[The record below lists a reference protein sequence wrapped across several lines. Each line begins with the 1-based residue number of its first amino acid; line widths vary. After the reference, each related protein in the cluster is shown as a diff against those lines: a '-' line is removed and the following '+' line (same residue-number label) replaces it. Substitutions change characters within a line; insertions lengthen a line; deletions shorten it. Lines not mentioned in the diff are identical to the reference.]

1 MDAANRER
9 LPEAHSELVKLLSE
23 KELKD
28 ASLLILAN
36 KQVSLSFLF
45 RNWQICGSGSGIDV
59 GRLDPEPEGQKRPTK
74 IQKS

>member
-36 KQVSLSFLF
+36 KQVSCIFFIPSLAVLW
-45 RNWQICGSGSGIDV
+45 NQIRIDV
-59 GRLDPEPEGQKRPTK
+59 GRLDPEPEGLERPKK
-74 IQKS
+74 IQTS

>member
-36 KQVSLSFLF
+36 KQVHHFFCALPPPLTYMYTLH
-45 RNWQICGSGSGIDV
+45 RIV
-59 GRLDPEPEGQKRPTK
+59 
-74 IQKS
+74 KSK

>member
-36 KQVSLSFLF
+36 KQVPYAQILCCGTGVASFWQYRYFFSHRLS
-45 RNWQICGSGSGIDV
+45 SY
-59 GRLDPEPEGQKRPTK
+59 
-74 IQKS
+74 

>member
-1 MDAANRER
+1 VQAVIYVMDAANRER

-36 KQVSLSFLF
+36 KQVS
-45 RNWQICGSGSGIDV
+45 
-59 GRLDPEPEGQKRPTK
+59 
-74 IQKS
+74 

>member
-36 KQVSLSFLF
+36 KQVSRFFYSVF
-45 RNWQICGSGSGIDV
+45 GSV
-59 GRLDPEPEGQKRPTK
+59 VDPDPH
-74 IQKS
+74 